1 MLGGNQGILGLA
13 CFCGAFIPRVEGPP
27 LQLNIPPRQQPWE
40 KEHASPQGPVGNPK
54 AHSHWPTWCHVL
66 TPEPITVRY
75 CALTGQSQVLCLHP
89 AGGVVGSAGGSLH
102 QDRNLQIESGGG
114 VHPRGTLS
122 GRLNAGQGKSADGL
136 FAGPNLG
143 QEWGSVFLHR
153 EGSWAGTAP
162 PAQGQSQSSVTRL
175 QAHPQATTYRAFCLW
190 HGDGGGVS
198 SAFLPS
204 VSKLLLPLKE
214 DCILTTIN

>member
-1 MLGGNQGILGLA
+1 MLGGNQGLLGLA
-13 CFCGAFIPRVEGPP
+13 FFYRSSIPRVEGPP
-27 LQLNIPPRQQPWE
+27 LQLSIPPSQQPWE

-54 AHSHWPTWCHVL
+54 AHSHWPTLCHVL

-75 CALTGQSQVLCLHP
+75 CALTGQSQVLCLPP
-89 AGGVVGSAGGSLH
+89 APWEIE
-102 QDRNLQIESGGG
+102 IESGGG

-122 GRLNAGQGKSADGL
+122 GRLNAGQAKSAGGL
-136 FAGPNLG
+136 LAGPNLG

-162 PAQGQSQSSVTRL
+162 PAQGQSQSSVTRRH
-175 QAHPQATTYRAFCLW
+175 AHPQATTYLASCRW

-198 SAFLPS
+198 SAFMPS
-204 VSKLLLPLKE
+204 VSKLLLPP
-214 DCILTTIN
+214 